1 MTQPIPPGTPTTQG
15 DVAKV
20 DSYFV
25 RDPVTGGVREVGL
38 EDAQILI
45 HKNDWL
51 PADERTASSISN
63 LHAKQEAAAGASDL
77 GKFGYGVA
85 RGVGTPLVDMAYPAG
100 SMIHE
105 SLSEDSPWL
114 VGGGEALGMLG
125 SAVAGVGPVALLEE
139 GAAKATAGLAAG
151 NAALRMA
158 ARRGAQ
164 AGIEGGVYG
173 AMGSVSEAHDT
184 NTPLTAQRFASEVVP
199 GMLFG
204 GVLGAGFGAVESLAT
219 RALTSRLAKI
229 DESKLDAIF
238 KSGVDDADAFRIGKE
253 FGDVKDPSL
262 GQQLQ
267 ALASGGEVSPELV
280 AMANDAG
287 PVGQR
292 LRKELAFGHE
302 ELAQA
307 ERNVVD
313 IGGDFLVAREEAMK
327 QIQSNLKRGHIADL
341 VGPGEAGPADLEV
354 LVRRHV
360 ADAFDGELVQRGS
373 PNLETLDPRAGAMLA
388 QHPEIQ
394 AVRRFLNEERAAASA
409 YEREGTVNLAAKGI
423 TGERA
428 QGVRDIVRG
437 ANEALSDAERAGNV
451 YRGVVYRGMKLDED
465 EVQKILKSRSE
476 QNGVLK
482 RTPYENDNIWS
493 VSPSREGAEGFAKG
507 KLKPGQRGVLFEIEQ
522 QSAVPVNHVPETNT
536 FDEALI
542 GSGKKYRVVS
552 HHIRD
557 DGVMEVKLSEAPIVS
572 ARATKEA
579 ERAAFV
585 DRVLGHIDDT
595 SREQLERSLG
605 ASGNLRERL
614 IAGLAG
620 GQNETLDALKAVMAK
635 SKLTDDALREFGE
648 QGVWASKPLDVIN
661 KWKPQIEMLM
671 SAPKGVHDAAGDF
684 KKLIGNLEHHEQGIL
699 SGNRANAAAE
709 LDDLKKRL
717 AAFAKPGERLAAG
730 DGVAITARGMYEDL
744 RTVLEDPT
752 IWGAKFA
759 DKQRKINEVLHRSM
773 GVGNEFDSAFVQQ
786 IGTPD
791 PDNPWVSAKVFDSGK
806 VNKALREMSEPKSL
820 EQLTRLREYL
830 DDQKKF
836 FKEVLGFKLGGQA
849 QVRIQGALKQ
859 IDSLRDAMDKG
870 VYLNGR
876 ARQARALLGFNANG
890 GKMAVRAGIGAVMG
904 GAPGAMAG
912 VAISAALNPGKML
925 QMRAIA
931 ERMAESTNSRVWRGI
946 SKLLGLRVGDAAR
959 EAAGFVGRAAGKAA
973 PHAGKAGS
981 IVSIMLRE
989 RGEEREETYNET
1001 VKQIME
1007 ARARLPELGS
1017 KLDDTMPMLENAL
1030 PGTKAEM
1037 LGQAQRGLDYVI
1049 DHMPVQPKMRLY
1061 GARAAPLSD
1070 YDYENFIRMTMAATD
1085 PTSILE
1091 MAADGELTP
1100 NAVAAAEY
1108 SAPEFV
1114 AYVRREMVRAIT
1126 DHGPDSISYD
1136 KRISASLVMGT
1147 PLDES
1152 LEPENIA
1159 IQQATHQKRREL
1171 AAESKEK
1178 RGGSGGG
1185 GGETGVNERYSSKSD
1200 QIEAGAPPR

>member
-45 HKNDWL
+45 HRNDWL
-51 PADERTASSISN
+51 PADEKTASSISN
-63 LHAKQEAAAGASDL
+63 LHAKQEAAAAAPDL

-85 RGVGTPLVDMAYPAG
+85 RGVGTPLVDLAYPAG

-114 VGGGEALGMLG
+114 VGGGEALGMIG
-125 SAVAGVGPVALLEE
+125 SAVAGVGPVALLEQ

-151 NAALRMA
+151 NTALRLA
-158 ARRGAQ
+158 GARGAQ
-164 AGIEGGVYG
+164 GALEGGAYG
-173 AMGSVSEAHDT
+173 AMGAISEAHDT

-341 VGPGEAGPADLEV
+341 VGPGEAGPADLEM

-360 ADAFDGELVQRGS
+360 ADVHGAPTLAGRDFRNSSYTRGLNVGEHALGDTPNIEKYVSSSAGLNGYLRRRAAGEAVNDVAEAQVKALVG
-373 PNLETLDPRAGAMLA
+373 
-388 QHPEIQ
+388 EIQ
-394 AVRRFLNEERAAASA
+394 QI
-409 YEREGTVNLAAKGI
+409 REAGGGYKG
-423 TGERA
+423 A
-428 QGVRDIVRG
+428 
-437 ANEALSDAERAGNV
+437 V
-451 YRGVVYRGMKLDED
+451 YRGEALNGRNFTPGEVIDHPAFVSSARDRLDA
-465 EVQKILKSRSE
+465 E
-476 QNGVLK
+476 Q
-482 RTPYENDNIWS
+482 
-493 VSPSREGAEGFAKG
+493 FAG
-507 KLKPGQRGVLFEIEQ
+507 SDGVLFKFRDADGVPLPGNRAESEILLE
-522 QSAVPVNHVPETNT
+522 P
-536 FDEALI
+536 
-542 GSGKKYRVVS
+542 GKFRVVS
-552 HHIRD
+552 VDNSRPVTD
-557 DGVMEVKLSEAPIVS
+557 AVMGRRGPVVVELEPLV
-572 ARATKEA
+572 ARAVSPKNA

-730 DGVAITARGMYEDL
+730 DGMAITARGMYEDL

-1114 AYVRREMVRAIT
+1114 AYVRSEMVRAIT

-1171 AAESKEK
+1171 AAAAKEN
-1178 RGGSGGG
+1178 RSSSGG

-1200 QIEAGAPPR
+1200 QIETGAPPR

>member
-15 DVAKV
+15 DVAKA

-51 PADERTASSISN
+51 PADEKTASTISN
-63 LHAKQEAAAGASDL
+63 LHAKSEAAAAAPDL

-85 RGVGTPLVDMAYPAG
+85 RGVGTPLVDLAYPEG
-100 SMIHE
+100 SRVHE
-105 SLSEDSPWL
+105 ALSEDSPWL

-125 SAVAGVGPVALLEE
+125 SAVAGVGPVALLEQ

-151 NAALRMA
+151 NTALRLA
-158 ARRGAQ
+158 GRRGAQ
-164 AGIEGGVYG
+164 AAIEGGVYG
-173 AMGSVSEAHDT
+173 AMGAVSEAHDT
-184 NTPLTAQRFASEVVP
+184 DTPLTAQRFASEVVP

-204 GVLGAGFGAVESLAT
+204 GVLGAGFGGLESLAT
-219 RALTSRLAKI
+219 RSLPSRLAKI

-238 KSGVDDADAFRIGKE
+238 KAGVDDADAFRIGKE

-262 GQQLQ
+262 GHQLQ
-267 ALASGGEVSPELV
+267 SLASGGDVSPELV
-280 AMANDAG
+280 AMANDSG

-307 ERNVVD
+307 ERKVVD

-341 VGPGEAGPADLEV
+341 VGPGEAGPADLEM

-360 ADAFDGELVQRGS
+360 KPAAA
-373 PNLETLDPRAGAMLA
+373 PY
-388 QHPEIQ
+388 
-394 AVRRFLNEERAAASA
+394 ERAAELASSVDA
-409 YEREGTVNLAAKGI
+409 PAMEKYSEVATGINGYLWNRASGRAGVGVREEAEALKSKLLEEMARVREAGGSFEGTVY
-423 TGERA
+423 
-428 QGVRDIVRG
+428 RG
-437 ANEALSDAERAGNV
+437 FRANERELAPFLTRDVVDIPSFSSSSVRREVATDFASRGKPSSTPVELVIHGADGVIIPKHFDPSLQEVLLGPGKFKVLSRTDENGALVIELQHLAEKESRAG
-451 YRGVVYRGMKLDED
+451 
-465 EVQKILKSRSE
+465 
-476 QNGVLK
+476 
-482 RTPYENDNIWS
+482 
-493 VSPSREGAEGFAKG
+493 GF
-507 KLKPGQRGVLFEIEQ
+507 I
-522 QSAVPVNHVPETNT
+522 
-536 FDEALI
+536 
-542 GSGKKYRVVS
+542 
-552 HHIRD
+552 
-557 DGVMEVKLSEAPIVS
+557 
-572 ARATKEA
+572 
-579 ERAAFV
+579 
-585 DRVLGHIDDT
+585 DRVLGRIDDT

-614 IAGLAG
+614 VIGLEK
-620 GQNETLDALKAVMAK
+620 GQNETLDALKAVMGK

-699 SGNRANAAAE
+699 GGNRANAAAE

-759 DKQRKINEVLHRSM
+759 DKQRKINEVLHKSM
-773 GVGNEFDSAFVQQ
+773 GVGNEFDNAFVQQ

-859 IDSLRDAMDKG
+859 IDSLRDAVDKG

-876 ARQARALLGFNANG
+876 ARQAKALLGFSADG

-946 SKLLGLRVGDAAR
+946 SKLLGLRVGEAAQ
-959 EAAGFVGRAAGKAA
+959 EAAGFIGRAAGKAA

-989 RGEEREETYNET
+989 RGDERAETYNET

-1007 ARARLPELGS
+1007 ARARLPELDG
-1017 KLDDTMPMLENAL
+1017 KLDDTMPMLEQAY
-1030 PGTKAEM
+1030 PGTKPQM
-1037 LGQAQRGLDYVI
+1037 LAQAQRGLDYVI
-1049 DHMPVQPKMRLY
+1049 DHLPVRPAMRLY
-1061 GARAAPLSD
+1061 GERAAPLSD

-1091 MAADGELTP
+1091 MAAEGELTP

-1114 AYVRREMVRAIT
+1114 AYVRTEMVRAIT

-1171 AAESKEK
+1171 AAAAKEN
-1178 RGGSGGG
+1178 RSSSGG

-1200 QIEAGAPPR
+1200 QIESGAPPR